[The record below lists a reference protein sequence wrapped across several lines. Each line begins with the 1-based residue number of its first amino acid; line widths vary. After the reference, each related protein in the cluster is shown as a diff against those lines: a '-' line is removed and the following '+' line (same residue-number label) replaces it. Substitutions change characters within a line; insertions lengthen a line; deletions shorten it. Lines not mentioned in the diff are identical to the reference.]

1 LPLPAFR
8 SIQGSGGLEG
18 GTEPGRARSSHSSA
32 WRGARDDDREILFA
46 ARRGMTLVQ
55 LRYLLALAD
64 NQLNI
69 TAAAAR
75 LNATQPGISKQ
86 LSLLADELGFQLFVR
101 RGNSLERVTP
111 AGADVIE
118 RARTI
123 LMEAENIRSY
133 AADFHQQGQGELR
146 IIAT

>member
-1 LPLPAFR
+1 
-8 SIQGSGGLEG
+8 
-18 GTEPGRARSSHSSA
+18 
-32 WRGARDDDREILFA
+32 
-46 ARRGMTLVQ
+46 MTLVQ
-55 LRYLLALAD
+55 LRYLLAVAD

-86 LSLLADELGFQLFVR
+86 LKLLEDELGFQIFVR
-101 RGNSLERVTP
+101 RGKSLERVTP

-123 LMEAENIRSY
+123 LTEAENIRSY
-133 AADFHQQGQGELR
+133 AADFQQQGQGELR
-146 IIAT
+146 IIATQTQARFFLPPALMALQALYPGRSA